1 MGLGSGKILLHQYAN
16 DDPFDIECANDSE
29 INQELM
35 CVTAL
40 VGLEGGLP
48 KILVQRMQILG
59 LTCHAH
65 RLHRIHYK
73 FLYRTQA

>member
-40 VGLEGGLP
+40 VGLGGGQSGIS
-48 KILVQRMQILG
+48 KRE
-59 LTCHAH
+59 
-65 RLHRIHYK
+65 K
-73 FLYRTQA
+73 